1 MVTVIFKNLK
11 VKAFVAKLN
20 KFVKTNRNFKYVT
33 CLVLAVASVVLTVAA
48 SGVTFGYT
56 VSYSDQVIAVVS
68 SESDYNKADA
78 IVLDNIDEDSAKE
91 NSISPKFGLTVTVK
105 DRLNTTD
112 EVVDAIVNN
121 NDDIIKAE
129 ALIVNGEMVL
139 CVEGNVI
146 SGLLKDRL
154 KAYDVEGAENNSE
167 FVENVETQRGYFLK
181 KDAVKL
187 KEAQET
193 VTGLA
198 VKTLSV
204 ATNRVEV
211 PFETKN
217 VKDSTKVRG
226 YSKVT
231 TKGENGITEKTEE
244 TVRINGE
251 VTETRVL
258 SSKVIKEQVTQVV
271 TVGTANNYTSAT
283 ATAKAKSAGFICPLS
298 SGSYKVS
305 AYYGDGRNHQGV
317 DLAANKGT
325 PIFAVAE
332 GTVTFAGWDGD
343 YGYSVVIQHNSGIK
357 TRYAHANALCVS
369 VGATVSQGD
378 MIATVGNTGRST
390 GNHLHF
396 EVIVN
401 GTRVNP
407 GPYIGLR

>member
-167 FVENVETQRGYFLK
+167 FVENVETQKGYFLK

-193 VTGLA
+193 VTGLV

-305 AYYGDGRNHQGV
+305 AYYGDGRNHKAI
-317 DLAANKGT
+317 DLSADRGT
-325 PIFAVAE
+325 PIFAVAA
-332 GTVTFAGWDGD
+332 GTVTFAGWDGE
-343 YGYSVVIQHNSGIK
+343 YGYCVVIQHSNGIK

-369 VGATVSQGD
+369 TGATVAQGD
-378 MIATVGNTGRST
+378 MIATVGSTGLST

>member
-1 MVTVIFKNLK
+1 MTVIFKNLK
-11 VKAFVAKLN
+11 VKASVTKLN
-20 KFVKTNRNFKYVT
+20 EFVKTNRNFKYVT
-33 CLVLAVASVVLTVAA
+33 CLVLAVASLVLTVAA

-56 VSYSDQVIAVVS
+56 VSYSDEVIAVVS
-68 SESDYNKADA
+68 SEADYNEADA

-91 NSISPKFGLTVTVK
+91 NSISPKFGLTVTVR

-112 EVVDAIVNN
+112 EVVEAIVNN
-121 NDDIIKAE
+121 NDDIIEAE
-129 ALIVNGEMVL
+129 ALVVNGEMVL
-139 CVEGNVI
+139 CARGNVI
-146 SGLLKDRL
+146 SGLLKERL
-154 KAYDVEGAENNSE
+154 KAYYVEGAENSSQ
-167 FVENVETQRGYFLK
+167 FVEKVETQKGYFLK

-187 KEAQET
+187 KKAQET

-198 VKTLSV
+198 VKTVSV
-204 ATNRVEV
+204 ATNQVEI

-217 VKDSTKVRG
+217 VKDSTQVRG

-244 TVRINGE
+244 TVSINGE

-258 SSKVIKEQVTQVV
+258 SSKVIKDQVTQVV

-283 ATAKAKSAGFICPLS
+283 ASAKAKSAGFICPLS
-298 SGSYKVS
+298 AGRYKVS
-305 AYYGDGRNHQGV
+305 AYYGDGRNHKAI
-317 DLAANKGT
+317 DLSADKGT
-325 PIFAVAE
+325 PIFAAAA
-332 GTVTFAGWDGD
+332 GTVTFAGWDGE
-343 YGYSVVIQHNSGIK
+343 YGYNVVIQHANGMK

-369 VGATVSQGD
+369 AGTTVAQGD
-378 MIATVGNTGRST
+378 MIATVGSTGRST

>member
-1 MVTVIFKNLK
+1 MTVIFKNLK
-11 VKAFVAKLN
+11 VKAFATKLN
-20 KFVKTNRNFKYVT
+20 EFVKTNRNFKYVT
-33 CLVLAVASVVLTVAA
+33 CLVLAVTSLILTVAA

-56 VSYSDQVIAVVS
+56 VSYSDRVIAVVS
-68 SESDYNKADA
+68 SEADYNKADA
-78 IVLDNIDEDSAKE
+78 IVLNNIEVDSAKE
-91 NSISPKFGLTVTVK
+91 SSVSPKFVLTVTVR

-112 EVVDAIVNN
+112 EVVDAIVSNN
-121 NDDIIKAE
+121 EDIVEAQ
-129 ALIVNGEMVL
+129 ALIVNGETVF
-139 CVEGNVI
+139 CVEGNVV

-154 KAYDVEGAENNSE
+154 KAYDVEGAENNSQ
-167 FVENVETQRGYFLK
+167 FVDEIETQKGYFLK

-187 KEAQET
+187 KEAEEFINT
-193 VTGLA
+193 LS
-198 VKTLSV
+198 VKTVSV

-251 VTETRVL
+251 VTETKVL

-271 TVGTANNYTSAT
+271 TVGTADNYVSATTSAQ
-283 ATAKAKSAGFICPLS
+283 AKSAGFICPIS
-298 SGSYKVS
+298 SGRYRVS
-305 AYYGDGRNHQGV
+305 AYYGDGRNHKAI
-317 DLAANKGT
+317 DLAADRGT
-325 PIFAVAE
+325 PIFAVAA
-332 GTVTFAGWDGD
+332 GTVTYAGWDSD
-343 YGYSVVIQHNSGIK
+343 YGYNIIIQHANGIK

-369 VGATVSQGD
+369 TGATVAQGD
-378 MIATVGNTGRST
+378 MIATVGSTGWST

>member
-56 VSYSDQVIAVVS
+56 VSYSDRVIAVVS

-283 ATAKAKSAGFICPLS
+283 ATAKAKSAGFIYPLS

-305 AYYGDGRNHQGV
+305 AYYGDGRNHKAI
-317 DLAANKGT
+317 DLSADRGT
-325 PIFAVAE
+325 PIFAVAA
-332 GTVTFAGWDGD
+332 GTVTFAGWDGE
-343 YGYSVVIQHNSGIK
+343 YGYCVVIQHSNGIK

-369 VGATVSQGD
+369 TGATVAQGD
-378 MIATVGNTGRST
+378 MIATVGSTGLST

-401 GTRVNP
+401 GVRVNP

>member
-1 MVTVIFKNLK
+1 MTVIFKNLK
-11 VKAFVAKLN
+11 VKDFVTKLK

-56 VSYSDQVIAVVS
+56 VSYSDEVIAVVS

-78 IVLDNIDEDSAKE
+78 IVLDKIDENSAKE

-112 EVVDAIVNN
+112 EVVDAIVSNN
-121 NDDIIKAE
+121 EDIVEAE
-129 ALIVNGEMVL
+129 ALVVNGEMVL

-298 SGSYKVS
+298 SGSYKIS

>member
-1 MVTVIFKNLK
+1 MTVIFKNLK
-11 VKAFVAKLN
+11 VKAFVTKLN

-56 VSYSDQVIAVVS
+56 VSYSDEVIAVVS

-78 IVLDNIDEDSAKE
+78 IVLDKIDENSAKE

-112 EVVDAIVNN
+112 EVVDAIVSNN
-121 NDDIIKAE
+121 EDIVEAE
-129 ALIVNGEMVL
+129 ALVVNGEMVL
-139 CVEGNVI
+139 CAEGNVL

-154 KAYDVEGAENNSE
+154 KAYDIADAENNSE
-167 FVENVETQRGYFLK
+167 FVEKVETQKGYFLK
-181 KDAVKL
+181 QDAVKP

-193 VTGLA
+193 VDSLE
-198 VKTLSV
+198 VKTVSV

-217 VKDSTKVRG
+217 VKDNTKVRG

-271 TVGTANNYTSAT
+271 TVGAANNYTSAT
-283 ATAKAKSAGFICPLS
+283 ASAKAKSAGFICPLS

-305 AYYGDGRNHQGV
+305 AYYGDGRNHKAI
-317 DLAANKGT
+317 DLAADRGT
-325 PIFAVAE
+325 PIFAVAA
-332 GTVTFAGWDGD
+332 GNVTFAGWDGE
-343 YGYSVVIQHNSGIK
+343 YGYCVVIQHANGIK

-369 VGATVSQGD
+369 AGATVAQGD
-378 MIATVGNTGRST
+378 MIATVGSTGLST

>member
-1 MVTVIFKNLK
+1 MTVIFKNLK
-11 VKAFVAKLN
+11 VKAFATKLN

-56 VSYSDQVIAVVS
+56 VSYSDRVIAVVS
-68 SESDYNKADA
+68 SEADYNKADA
-78 IVLDNIDEDSAKE
+78 IVLYNIDEDSAKE
-91 NSISPKFGLTVTVK
+91 SSISPKFGLTVTVK

-112 EVVDAIVNN
+112 EVVDAIVSNN
-121 NDDIIKAE
+121 KDIVEAE
-129 ALIVNGEMVL
+129 AIVVNGEMVL
-139 CVEGNVI
+139 CAEGNVV

-154 KAYDVEGAENNSE
+154 KAYYVEGAENNSE
-167 FVENVETQRGYFLK
+167 FVDKVETQKGYFLK
-181 KDAVKL
+181 EDSVGL
-187 KEAQET
+187 REAEEFVNT
-193 VTGLA
+193 LS
-198 VKTLSV
+198 VKTVSV

-226 YSKVT
+226 YSKIT

-244 TVRINGE
+244 TVSINGE
-251 VTETRVL
+251 VTETKVI

-298 SGSYKVS
+298 SGKYRVS
-305 AYYGDGRNHQGV
+305 AYYGDGRNHKAI
-317 DLAANKGT
+317 DLAADKGT
-325 PIFAVAE
+325 PIFAAAA
-332 GTVTFAGWDGD
+332 GTVTYAGWDGD
-343 YGYSVVIQHNSGIK
+343 YGYNVIIQHANGMK

-369 VGATVSQGD
+369 TGATVAQGD
-378 MIATVGNTGRST
+378 MIATVGSTGWST

-401 GTRVNP
+401 GVRVNP
-407 GPYIGLR
+407 GPYIGLN

>member
-1 MVTVIFKNLK
+1 MTVIFKNLK
-11 VKAFVAKLN
+11 VKTFTSKLN

-56 VSYSDQVIAVVS
+56 VSYSDRVIAVVS
-68 SESDYNKADA
+68 SEADYNKADA
-78 IVLDNIDEDSAKE
+78 IVLYNIDEDSAKE

-105 DRLNTTD
+105 DRLNTTA
-112 EVVDAIVNN
+112 EVVDAIVSNN
-121 NDDIIKAE
+121 KDIVEAE
-129 ALIVNGEMVL
+129 ALVVNGEMVL
-139 CVEGNVI
+139 CAEGNVV

-154 KAYDVEGAENNSE
+154 KAYYVEGAENNSE
-167 FVENVETQRGYFLK
+167 FVDKVETQKGYFLK
-181 KDAVKL
+181 EDSVGL
-187 KEAQET
+187 REAEEFVNT
-193 VTGLA
+193 LS
-198 VKTLSV
+198 VKTVSV

-226 YSKVT
+226 YSKIT

-244 TVRINGE
+244 TVSINGE
-251 VTETRVL
+251 VTETKVI

-298 SGSYKVS
+298 SGKYRVS
-305 AYYGDGRNHQGV
+305 AYYGDGRNHKAI
-317 DLAANKGT
+317 DLAADKGT
-325 PIFAVAE
+325 PIFAAAA
-332 GTVTFAGWDGD
+332 GTVTYAGWDGD
-343 YGYSVVIQHNSGIK
+343 YGYNVIIQHANGMK

-369 VGATVSQGD
+369 TGATVAQGD
-378 MIATVGNTGRST
+378 MIATVGSTGWST

-401 GTRVNP
+401 GVRVNP

>member
-1 MVTVIFKNLK
+1 MTVIFKNLK
-11 VKAFVAKLN
+11 VKTFTSKLN

-56 VSYSDQVIAVVS
+56 VSYSDRVIAVVS
-68 SESDYNKADA
+68 SEADYNKADA
-78 IVLDNIDEDSAKE
+78 IVLYNIDEDSAKE

-112 EVVDAIVNN
+112 EVVDAIVSNN
-121 NDDIIKAE
+121 KDIVEAE
-129 ALIVNGEMVL
+129 AIVVNGEMVL
-139 CVEGNVI
+139 CAEGNVV

-154 KAYDVEGAENNSE
+154 KAYYVEGAENNSE
-167 FVENVETQRGYFLK
+167 FVEKVETQKGYFLK
-181 KDAVKL
+181 EDSVGL
-187 KEAQET
+187 REAEEFVNT
-193 VTGLA
+193 LS
-198 VKTLSV
+198 VKTVSV

-226 YSKVT
+226 YSKIT

-244 TVRINGE
+244 TVSINGE
-251 VTETRVL
+251 VTETKVI

-283 ATAKAKSAGFICPLS
+283 ATAKAKSAGFICPIS
-298 SGSYKVS
+298 SGKYRVS
-305 AYYGDGRNHQGV
+305 AYYGDGRNHKAI
-317 DLAANKGT
+317 DLAADKGT
-325 PIFAVAE
+325 PIFAAAA
-332 GTVTFAGWDGD
+332 GTVTYAGWDGD
-343 YGYSVVIQHNSGIK
+343 YGYNVIIQHANGMK

-369 VGATVSQGD
+369 TGATVAQGD
-378 MIATVGNTGRST
+378 MIATVGSTGWST

-401 GTRVNP
+401 GARVNP

>member
-1 MVTVIFKNLK
+1 MTVIFKNLK
-11 VKAFVAKLN
+11 VKDFVTKLN

-56 VSYSDQVIAVVS
+56 VSYSDEVIAVVS

-78 IVLDNIDEDSAKE
+78 IVLDKIDENSAKE

-112 EVVDAIVNN
+112 EVVDAIVRNN
-121 NDDIIKAE
+121 EDIVEAE
-129 ALIVNGEMVL
+129 ALVVNGEMVL
-139 CVEGNVI
+139 CAEGNVL

-154 KAYDVEGAENNSE
+154 KAYDAEGAENNSE
-167 FVENVETQRGYFLK
+167 FVEKVETQKGYFLK
-181 KDAVKL
+181 QDAVKP

-193 VTGLA
+193 VDSLE
-198 VKTLSV
+198 VKTVSV

-217 VKDSTKVRG
+217 VKDNTKVRG

-305 AYYGDGRNHQGV
+305 AYYGDGRNHKAI
-317 DLAANKGT
+317 DLAADRGT
-325 PIFAVAE
+325 PIFAVAA
-332 GTVTFAGWDGD
+332 GNVTFAGWDGE
-343 YGYSVVIQHNSGIK
+343 YGYCVVIQHANGIK

-369 VGATVSQGD
+369 AGATVAQGD
-378 MIATVGNTGRST
+378 MIATVGSTGWST

-401 GTRVNP
+401 GVRVNP

>member
-1 MVTVIFKNLK
+1 MTVIFKNLK
-11 VKAFVAKLN
+11 VKTFTSKLN

-33 CLVLAVASVVLTVAA
+33 CLVLAVASVILTVAA

-56 VSYSDQVIAVVS
+56 VSYSDEVIAVVS
-68 SESDYNKADA
+68 SEADYNKADA
-78 IVLDNIDEDSAKE
+78 IVLYNIDEDSAKE

-112 EVVDAIVNN
+112 EVVDAIVSNN
-121 NDDIIKAE
+121 KDIVEAE
-129 ALIVNGEMVL
+129 AIVVNGEMVL
-139 CVEGNVI
+139 CAEGNVV

-154 KAYDVEGAENNSE
+154 KAYYVEGAENNSE
-167 FVENVETQRGYFLK
+167 FVDKVETQKGYFLK
-181 KDAVKL
+181 EDSVGL
-187 KEAQET
+187 REAEEFVNT
-193 VTGLA
+193 LS
-198 VKTLSV
+198 VKTVSV

-226 YSKVT
+226 YSKIT

-244 TVRINGE
+244 TVSINGE
-251 VTETRVL
+251 VTETKVI

-283 ATAKAKSAGFICPLS
+283 ATAKAKSAGFICPIS
-298 SGSYKVS
+298 SGKYRVS
-305 AYYGDGRNHQGV
+305 AYYGDGRNHKAI
-317 DLAANKGT
+317 DLAADKGT
-325 PIFAVAE
+325 PIFAAAA
-332 GTVTFAGWDGD
+332 GTVTYAGWDGD
-343 YGYSVVIQHNSGIK
+343 YGYNVIIQHANGMK

-369 VGATVSQGD
+369 TGATVAQGD
-378 MIATVGNTGRST
+378 MIATVGSTGWST

-401 GTRVNP
+401 GARVNP

>member
-56 VSYSDQVIAVVS
+56 VSYSDRVIAVVS

-271 TVGTANNYTSAT
+271 TVGTANNYTYAT

>member
-1 MVTVIFKNLK
+1 MTVIFKNLK
-11 VKAFVAKLN
+11 VKTFTSKLN

-56 VSYSDQVIAVVS
+56 VSYSDEVIAVVS

-78 IVLDNIDEDSAKE
+78 IVLDKIDEDSAKE

-112 EVVDAIVNN
+112 EVVDAIVSNN
-121 NDDIIKAE
+121 KDIVEAE
-129 ALIVNGEMVL
+129 AIVVNGEMVL
-139 CVEGNVI
+139 CAEGNVL

-154 KAYDVEGAENNSE
+154 KAYYVEGAENNSE
-167 FVENVETQRGYFLK
+167 FVEKVETQKGYFLK
-181 KDAVKL
+181 EDSVGL
-187 KEAQET
+187 REAEEF
-193 VTGLA
+193 VN
-198 VKTLSV
+198 TLSV
-204 ATNRVEV
+204 KTVSVETNRVEV

-226 YSKVT
+226 YSKIT
-231 TKGENGITEKTEE
+231 TNGENGITEKTEE
-244 TVRINGE
+244 TVSINGE
-251 VTETRVL
+251 VTETKVI

-298 SGSYKVS
+298 SGKYRVS
-305 AYYGDGRNHQGV
+305 AYYGDGRNHKAI
-317 DLAANKGT
+317 DLAADKGT
-325 PIFAVAE
+325 PIFAAAA
-332 GTVTFAGWDGD
+332 GTVTYAGWDGD
-343 YGYSVVIQHNSGIK
+343 YGYNVIIQHANGMK

-369 VGATVSQGD
+369 TGATVAQGD
-378 MIATVGNTGRST
+378 MIATVGSTGWST

-401 GTRVNP
+401 GVRVNP
-407 GPYIGLR
+407 GPYIGLN

>member
-1 MVTVIFKNLK
+1 MTVIFKNLK

-56 VSYSDQVIAVVS
+56 VSYSDRVIAVVS

>member
-1 MVTVIFKNLK
+1 MTVIFKNLK
-11 VKAFVAKLN
+11 VKALIEGLN
-20 KFVKTNRNFKYVT
+20 KFVKTNRNFKYAT

-56 VSYSDQVIAVVS
+56 VSYSDEVIAVVS

-78 IVLDNIDEDSAKE
+78 IVLDKIDENSAKE

-112 EVVDAIVNN
+112 EVVDAIVSNN
-121 NDDIIKAE
+121 EDIVEAE
-129 ALIVNGEMVL
+129 ALVVNGEMVL
-139 CVEGNVI
+139 CAEGNVL

-154 KAYDVEGAENNSE
+154 KAYDAEGAENNSE
-167 FVENVETQRGYFLK
+167 FVEKVETQKGYFLK
-181 KDAVKL
+181 QDAVKP

-193 VTGLA
+193 VDTLE
-198 VKTLSV
+198 VKTVSV

-217 VKDSTKVRG
+217 VKDNTKVRG

-271 TVGTANNYTSAT
+271 TVGAANNYTSAT
-283 ATAKAKSAGFICPLS
+283 ASAKAKSAGFICPLS

-305 AYYGDGRNHQGV
+305 AYYGDGRNHKAI
-317 DLAANKGT
+317 DLAADRGT
-325 PIFAVAE
+325 PIFAVAA
-332 GTVTFAGWDGD
+332 GNVTFAGWDGE
-343 YGYSVVIQHNSGIK
+343 YGYCVVIRHANGIK

-369 VGATVSQGD
+369 AGATVAQGD
-378 MIATVGNTGRST
+378 MIATVGNTGLST

-401 GTRVNP
+401 GVRVNP

>member
-1 MVTVIFKNLK
+1 MTVIFKNLK
-11 VKAFVAKLN
+11 VKTFTSKLN

-56 VSYSDQVIAVVS
+56 VSYSDRVIAVVS
-68 SESDYNKADA
+68 SEADYNKADA
-78 IVLDNIDEDSAKE
+78 IVLYNIDEDSAKE

-112 EVVDAIVNN
+112 EGVDAIVSNN
-121 NDDIIKAE
+121 KDIVEAE
-129 ALIVNGEMVL
+129 AIVVNGEMVL
-139 CVEGNVI
+139 CAEGNVV

-154 KAYDVEGAENNSE
+154 KAYYVEGAENNSE
-167 FVENVETQRGYFLK
+167 FVDKVETQKGYFLK
-181 KDAVKL
+181 EDSVGL
-187 KEAQET
+187 REAEEFVNT
-193 VTGLA
+193 LS
-198 VKTLSV
+198 VKTVSV

-226 YSKVT
+226 YSKIT

-244 TVRINGE
+244 TVSINGE
-251 VTETRVL
+251 VTETKVI

-298 SGSYKVS
+298 SGKYRVS
-305 AYYGDGRNHQGV
+305 AYYGDGRNHKAI
-317 DLAANKGT
+317 DLAADKGT
-325 PIFAVAE
+325 PIFAAAA
-332 GTVTFAGWDGD
+332 GTVTYAGWDGD
-343 YGYSVVIQHNSGIK
+343 YGYNVIIQHANGMK

-369 VGATVSQGD
+369 TGATVAQGD
-378 MIATVGNTGRST
+378 MIATVGSTGWST

-401 GTRVNP
+401 GVRVNP
-407 GPYIGLR
+407 GPYIGLN

>member
-1 MVTVIFKNLK
+1 MTVIFKNLK
-11 VKAFVAKLN
+11 VKTFTSKLN

-33 CLVLAVASVVLTVAA
+33 CLVLAVASLILTVAA

-56 VSYSDQVIAVVS
+56 VSYSDRVIAVVS
-68 SESDYNKADA
+68 SEADYNKADA
-78 IVLDNIDEDSAKE
+78 IVLYNIDEDSAKE

-112 EVVDAIVNN
+112 EVVDAIVSNN
-121 NDDIIKAE
+121 KDIVEAE
-129 ALIVNGEMVL
+129 AIVVNGEMVL
-139 CVEGNVI
+139 CAEGNVV

-154 KAYDVEGAENNSE
+154 KAYYVEGAENNSE
-167 FVENVETQRGYFLK
+167 FVDKVETQKGYFLK
-181 KDAVKL
+181 EDSVGL
-187 KEAQET
+187 REAEEFVNT
-193 VTGLA
+193 LS
-198 VKTLSV
+198 VKTVSV

-226 YSKVT
+226 YSKIT

-244 TVRINGE
+244 TVSINGE
-251 VTETRVL
+251 VTETKVI

-298 SGSYKVS
+298 SGKYRVS
-305 AYYGDGRNHQGV
+305 AYYGDGRNHKAI
-317 DLAANKGT
+317 DLAADKGT
-325 PIFAVAE
+325 PIFAAAA
-332 GTVTFAGWDGD
+332 GTVTYAGWDGD
-343 YGYSVVIQHNSGIK
+343 YGYNVIIQHANGMK

-369 VGATVSQGD
+369 TGATVAQGD
-378 MIATVGNTGRST
+378 MIATVGSTGWST

-401 GTRVNP
+401 GARVNP

>member
-1 MVTVIFKNLK
+1 MTVIFKNLK
-11 VKAFVAKLN
+11 VKAFATKLN

-56 VSYSDQVIAVVS
+56 VSYSDRVIAVVS
-68 SESDYNKADA
+68 SEADYNKADA
-78 IVLDNIDEDSAKE
+78 IVLYNIDEDSAKE

-112 EVVDAIVNN
+112 EVVDAIVSNN
-121 NDDIIKAE
+121 KDIVEAE
-129 ALIVNGEMVL
+129 EIVVNGEMVL
-139 CVEGNVI
+139 CAEGNVV

-154 KAYDVEGAENNSE
+154 KAYYVEGAENNSE
-167 FVENVETQRGYFLK
+167 FVDKVETQKGYFLK
-181 KDAVKL
+181 EDSVGL
-187 KEAQET
+187 REAEEFVNT
-193 VTGLA
+193 LS
-198 VKTLSV
+198 VKTVSV

-226 YSKVT
+226 YSKIT

-244 TVRINGE
+244 TVMINGE
-251 VTETRVL
+251 VTETNLL
-258 SSKVIKEQVTQVV
+258 SSKVVKEQVTEVV
-271 TVGTANNYTSAT
+271 TVGTANNYVSASTS
-283 ATAKAKSAGFICPLS
+283 AKAKAAGFICPLNA
-298 SGSYKVS
+298 GRYTVS
-305 AYYGDGRNHQGV
+305 AYYGDGRNHKAI
-317 DLAANKGT
+317 DLAADRGT
-325 PIFAVAE
+325 PIFAAAA
-332 GTVTFAGWDGD
+332 GTVTYAGWDDD
-343 YGYSVVIQHNSGIK
+343 YGYNVIITHSNGLK

-369 VGATVSQGD
+369 KGATVAQGD
-378 MIATVGNTGRST
+378 MIATVGSTGWST

-401 GTRVNP
+401 GARVNP

>member
-1 MVTVIFKNLK
+1 MTVIFKNLK
-11 VKAFVAKLN
+11 VKTFVSQLN
-20 KFVKTNRNFKYVT
+20 KFIKTNRNFKYVT
-33 CLVLAVASVVLTVAA
+33 CLVLAVASLVLTVAA

-56 VSYSDQVIAVVS
+56 VSYSDKVIAVVS

-91 NSISPKFGLTVTVK
+91 NSISPKFGLTITVK

-112 EVVDAIVNN
+112 EVVNAIVSN
-121 NDDIIKAE
+121 NDDIVEAE
-129 ALIVNGEMVL
+129 ALVVNGEMVL
-139 CVEGNVI
+139 CIEGNVL

-154 KAYDVEGAENNSE
+154 KAYDVEGAENTSE
-167 FVENVETQRGYFLK
+167 FTESVETQKGYFLK
-181 KDAVKL
+181 EDAVQP

-193 VTGLA
+193 VNGLA

-204 ATNRVEV
+204 ATNSVEV

-251 VTETRVL
+251 VTETKVL

-298 SGSYKVS
+298 SGSYKIS

-332 GTVTFAGWDGD
+332 GTVTFAGWDGN
-343 YGYSVVIQHNSGIK
+343 YGYSIVIQHNSGIK

-401 GTRVNP
+401 GSRVNP

>member
-1 MVTVIFKNLK
+1 MTVIFKNLK
-11 VKAFVAKLN
+11 VKAFVTKLN

-56 VSYSDQVIAVVS
+56 VSYSDEVIAVVS

-78 IVLDNIDEDSAKE
+78 IVLDKIDENSAKE

-112 EVVDAIVNN
+112 EVVDAIVSNN
-121 NDDIIKAE
+121 EDIVEAE
-129 ALIVNGEMVL
+129 ALVVNGEMVL
-139 CVEGNVI
+139 CVEGNVL

-154 KAYDVEGAENNSE
+154 KAYDIADAENNSE
-167 FVENVETQRGYFLK
+167 FVERVETQKGYFLK
-181 KDAVKL
+181 KDAVKP

-193 VTGLA
+193 VDSLE
-198 VKTLSV
+198 VKTVSV

-217 VKDSTKVRG
+217 VKDNTKVRG

-305 AYYGDGRNHQGV
+305 AYYGDGRNHKAI
-317 DLAANKGT
+317 DLAADRGT
-325 PIFAVAE
+325 PIFAVAA
-332 GTVTFAGWDGD
+332 GNVTFAGWDGE
-343 YGYSVVIQHNSGIK
+343 YGYCVVIQHANGIK

-369 VGATVSQGD
+369 AGATVAQGD
-378 MIATVGNTGRST
+378 MIATVGSTGLST

>member
-1 MVTVIFKNLK
+1 MTVIFKNLK
-11 VKAFVAKLN
+11 VKAFVTKLN

-56 VSYSDQVIAVVS
+56 VSYSDEVIAVVS

-78 IVLDNIDEDSAKE
+78 IVLDKIDENSAKE

-112 EVVDAIVNN
+112 EVVDAIVRNN
-121 NDDIIKAE
+121 EDIVEAE
-129 ALIVNGEMVL
+129 ALVVNGEMVL
-139 CVEGNVI
+139 CAEGNVL

-154 KAYDVEGAENNSE
+154 KAYDAEGAENNSE
-167 FVENVETQRGYFLK
+167 FVEKVETQKGYFLK
-181 KDAVKL
+181 QDAVKP

-193 VTGLA
+193 VDSLE
-198 VKTLSV
+198 VKTVSV

-305 AYYGDGRNHQGV
+305 AYYGDGRNHKAI
-317 DLAANKGT
+317 DLAADRGT
-325 PIFAVAE
+325 PIFAVAA
-332 GTVTFAGWDGD
+332 GNVTFAGWDGE
-343 YGYSVVIQHNSGIK
+343 YGYCVVIQHANGIK

-369 VGATVSQGD
+369 AGATVAQGD
-378 MIATVGNTGRST
+378 MIATVGSTGLST

>member
-1 MVTVIFKNLK
+1 MTVIFKNLK
-11 VKAFVAKLN
+11 VKDFVTKLN
-20 KFVKTNRNFKYVT
+20 KFVKTNRNFKYAT

-56 VSYSDQVIAVVS
+56 VSYSDEVIAVVS

-78 IVLDNIDEDSAKE
+78 IVLDKIDENSAKE

-112 EVVDAIVNN
+112 EVVDAIVSNN
-121 NDDIIKAE
+121 EDIVEAE
-129 ALIVNGEMVL
+129 ALVVNGEMVL
-139 CVEGNVI
+139 CAEGNVL

-154 KAYDVEGAENNSE
+154 KAYDAEGAENNSE
-167 FVENVETQRGYFLK
+167 FVEKVETQKGYFLK
-181 KDAVKL
+181 QDAVKP

-193 VTGLA
+193 VDTLE
-198 VKTLSV
+198 VKTVSV

-217 VKDSTKVRG
+217 VKDNTKVRG

-271 TVGTANNYTSAT
+271 TVGAANNYTSAT
-283 ATAKAKSAGFICPLS
+283 ASAKAKSAGFICPLS

-305 AYYGDGRNHQGV
+305 AYYGDGRNHKAI
-317 DLAANKGT
+317 DLAADRGT
-325 PIFAVAE
+325 PIFAVAA
-332 GTVTFAGWDGD
+332 GNVTFAGWDGE
-343 YGYSVVIQHNSGIK
+343 YGYCVVIRHANGIK

-369 VGATVSQGD
+369 AGATVAQGD
-378 MIATVGNTGRST
+378 MIATVGNTGLST

-401 GTRVNP
+401 GVRVNP

>member
-1 MVTVIFKNLK
+1 MTVIFKNLK
-11 VKAFVAKLN
+11 VKDFVTKLN
-20 KFVKTNRNFKYVT
+20 KFVKTNRNFKYAT

-56 VSYSDQVIAVVS
+56 VSYSDEVIAVVS

-78 IVLDNIDEDSAKE
+78 IVLDKIDENSAKE

-112 EVVDAIVNN
+112 EVVDAIVSNN
-121 NDDIIKAE
+121 EDIVEAE
-129 ALIVNGEMVL
+129 ALVVNGEMVL
-139 CVEGNVI
+139 CAEGNVL

-154 KAYDVEGAENNSE
+154 KAYDAEGAENNSE
-167 FVENVETQRGYFLK
+167 FVEKVETQKGYFLK
-181 KDAVKL
+181 QDAVKP

-193 VTGLA
+193 VDTLE
-198 VKTLSV
+198 VKTVSV

-217 VKDSTKVRG
+217 VKDNTKVRG

-271 TVGTANNYTSAT
+271 TVGAANNYTSAT
-283 ATAKAKSAGFICPLS
+283 ASAKAKSAGFICPLS

-305 AYYGDGRNHQGV
+305 AYYGDGRNHKAI
-317 DLAANKGT
+317 DLAADRGT
-325 PIFAVAE
+325 PIFAVAA
-332 GTVTFAGWDGD
+332 GNVTFAGWDGE
-343 YGYSVVIQHNSGIK
+343 YGYCVVIQHANGIK

-369 VGATVSQGD
+369 AGATVAQGD
-378 MIATVGNTGRST
+378 MIATVGNTGLST

-401 GTRVNP
+401 GVRVNP

>member
-1 MVTVIFKNLK
+1 MTVIFKNLK
-11 VKAFVAKLN
+11 VKDFVTKLN

-56 VSYSDQVIAVVS
+56 VSYSDEVIAVVS

-78 IVLDNIDEDSAKE
+78 IVLDKIDENSAKE

-112 EVVDAIVNN
+112 EVVDAIVSNN
-121 NDDIIKAE
+121 EDIVEAE
-129 ALIVNGEMVL
+129 ALVVNGEMVL
-139 CVEGNVI
+139 CAEGNVL

-154 KAYDVEGAENNSE
+154 KAYDAEDAENNSE
-167 FVENVETQRGYFLK
+167 FVEKVETQKGYFLK
-181 KDAVKL
+181 KDTVKP

-193 VTGLA
+193 VDSLEVIT
-198 VKTLSV
+198 VSV

-226 YSKVT
+226 YSQVT

-305 AYYGDGRNHQGV
+305 AYYGDGRNHKAI
-317 DLAANKGT
+317 DLAADRGT
-325 PIFAVAE
+325 PIFAVAA
-332 GTVTFAGWDGD
+332 GNVTFAGWDGE
-343 YGYSVVIQHNSGIK
+343 YGYCVVIQHANGIK

-369 VGATVSQGD
+369 AGATVAQGD
-378 MIATVGNTGRST
+378 MIATVGSTGLST

>member
-1 MVTVIFKNLK
+1 MTVIFKNLK
-11 VKAFVAKLN
+11 VKAFATKLN
-20 KFVKTNRNFKYVT
+20 EFVKTNRNFKYVT

-56 VSYSDQVIAVVS
+56 VSYSDRVIAVVS

>member
-1 MVTVIFKNLK
+1 MTVIFKNLK
-11 VKAFVAKLN
+11 VKAFATKLN

-33 CLVLAVASVVLTVAA
+33 CLVLAVTSLILTVAA

-56 VSYSDQVIAVVS
+56 VSYSDRVIAVVS
-68 SESDYNKADA
+68 SEADYNKADA
-78 IVLDNIDEDSAKE
+78 IVLNNIEVDSAKE
-91 NSISPKFGLTVTVK
+91 SSVSPKFVLTVTVR

-112 EVVDAIVNN
+112 EVVDAIVSN
-121 NDDIIKAE
+121 NDDIVEAQ
-129 ALIVNGEMVL
+129 ALIVNGETVF
-139 CVEGNVI
+139 CVEGNVV

-154 KAYDVEGAENNSE
+154 KAYDVEGAENNSQ
-167 FVENVETQRGYFLK
+167 FVDEIETQKGYFLK

-187 KEAQET
+187 KEAEEFINT
-193 VTGLA
+193 LS
-198 VKTLSV
+198 VKTVSV

-231 TKGENGITEKTEE
+231 TEGENGITEKTEE

-251 VTETRVL
+251 VTETKVL

-271 TVGTANNYTSAT
+271 TVGTADNYVSATTSAQ
-283 ATAKAKSAGFICPLS
+283 AKSAGFICPIS
-298 SGSYKVS
+298 SGRYRVS
-305 AYYGDGRNHQGV
+305 AYYGDGRNHKAI
-317 DLAANKGT
+317 DLAADRGT
-325 PIFAVAE
+325 PIFAVAA
-332 GTVTFAGWDGD
+332 GNVTYAGWDSD
-343 YGYSVVIQHNSGIK
+343 YGYNIIIQHANGIK

-369 VGATVSQGD
+369 TGATVAQGD
-378 MIATVGNTGRST
+378 MIATVGSTGWST

>member
-1 MVTVIFKNLK
+1 MTVIFKNLK
-11 VKAFVAKLN
+11 VKDFVTKLN

-56 VSYSDQVIAVVS
+56 VSYSDEVIAVVS

-78 IVLDNIDEDSAKE
+78 IVLDKIDENSAKE

-112 EVVDAIVNN
+112 EVVDAIVSNN
-121 NDDIIKAE
+121 EDIVEAE
-129 ALIVNGEMVL
+129 ALVVNGEMVL
-139 CVEGNVI
+139 CAEGNVL

-154 KAYDVEGAENNSE
+154 KAYDAEGAENNSE
-167 FVENVETQRGYFLK
+167 FVEKVETQKGYFLK
-181 KDAVKL
+181 QDAVKP

-193 VTGLA
+193 VDSLE
-198 VKTLSV
+198 VKTVSV

-217 VKDSTKVRG
+217 VKDNTKVRG

-283 ATAKAKSAGFICPLS
+283 ASAKAKSAGFICPLS

-305 AYYGDGRNHQGV
+305 AYYGDGRNHKAI
-317 DLAANKGT
+317 DLAADRGT
-325 PIFAVAE
+325 PIFAVAA
-332 GTVTFAGWDGD
+332 GNVTFAGWDGE
-343 YGYSVVIQHNSGIK
+343 YGYCVVIQHANGIK

-369 VGATVSQGD
+369 AGATVAQGD
-378 MIATVGNTGRST
+378 MIATVGSTGLST

>member
-1 MVTVIFKNLK
+1 MTVIFKNLK
-11 VKAFVAKLN
+11 VKTFTSKLN

-56 VSYSDQVIAVVS
+56 VSYSDRVIAVVS
-68 SESDYNKADA
+68 SEADYNKADA
-78 IVLDNIDEDSAKE
+78 IVLYNIDEDSAKE

-112 EVVDAIVNN
+112 EVVDAIVSNN
-121 NDDIIKAE
+121 KDIVEAE
-129 ALIVNGEMVL
+129 AIVVNGEMVL
-139 CVEGNVI
+139 CAEGNVV

-154 KAYDVEGAENNSE
+154 KAYYVEGAENNSE
-167 FVENVETQRGYFLK
+167 FVEKVETQKGYFLK
-181 KDAVKL
+181 EDSVGL
-187 KEAQET
+187 KEAEEFVNT
-193 VTGLA
+193 LS
-198 VKTLSV
+198 VKTVSV

-226 YSKVT
+226 YSKIT

-244 TVRINGE
+244 TVSINGE
-251 VTETRVL
+251 VTETKVI

-298 SGSYKVS
+298 SGKYRVS
-305 AYYGDGRNHQGV
+305 AYYGDGRNHKAI
-317 DLAANKGT
+317 DLAADKGT
-325 PIFAVAE
+325 PIFAAAA
-332 GTVTFAGWDGD
+332 GTVTYAGWDGD
-343 YGYSVVIQHNSGIK
+343 YGYNVIIQHANGMK

-369 VGATVSQGD
+369 TGATVAQGD
-378 MIATVGNTGRST
+378 MIATVGSTGWST

-401 GTRVNP
+401 GARVNP

>member
-1 MVTVIFKNLK
+1 MTVIFKNLK
-11 VKAFVAKLN
+11 VKTFASKLN

-33 CLVLAVASVVLTVAA
+33 CLVLAVASLVLTVAA

-56 VSYSDQVIAVVS
+56 VSYSDEVIAVVS
-68 SESDYNKADA
+68 SEADYNKADA
-78 IVLDNIDEDSAKE
+78 IVLTNIDEDSAKE

-112 EVVDAIVNN
+112 EVVDAIVKN

-139 CVEGNVI
+139 CVEGNVV

-154 KAYDVEGAENNSE
+154 NAYNVEGAENTSQ
-167 FVENVETQRGYFLK
+167 FVETVETQKGYFLK

-187 KEAQET
+187 KTAQET
-193 VTGLA
+193 VNGLA
-198 VKTLSV
+198 VETVSV

-211 PFETKN
+211 PFETQN
-217 VKDSTKVRG
+217 VKDNTQVRG

-251 VTETRVL
+251 VTETKVI

-298 SGSYKVS
+298 SGKYRVS
-305 AYYGDGRNHQGV
+305 AYYGDGRNHKAI
-317 DLAANKGT
+317 DLAADKGT
-325 PIFAVAE
+325 PIFAAAA
-332 GTVTFAGWDGD
+332 GTVTYAGWDGD
-343 YGYSVVIQHNSGIK
+343 YGYNVIIQHANGMK

-369 VGATVSQGD
+369 TGATVAQGD
-378 MIATVGNTGRST
+378 MIATVGSTGWST

-401 GTRVNP
+401 GVRVNP